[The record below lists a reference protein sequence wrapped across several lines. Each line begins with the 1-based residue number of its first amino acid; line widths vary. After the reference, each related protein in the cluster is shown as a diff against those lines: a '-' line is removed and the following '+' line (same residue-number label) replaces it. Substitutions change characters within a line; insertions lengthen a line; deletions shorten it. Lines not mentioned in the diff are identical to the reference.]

1 VSIFGTKGAFFV
13 QKRTFSR
20 QQYVSRP
27 FVCIY
32 QTGEQALA
40 AKEVKIA
47 TENAKFARKFKSP
60 HTSQYTGVHLS
71 QVCLLLY
78 YSPA

>member
-1 VSIFGTKGAFFV
+1 MFPGK
-13 QKRTFSR
+13 
-20 QQYVSRP
+20 
-27 FVCIY
+27 
-32 QTGEQALA
+32 QALA

-71 QVCLLLY
+71 QV
-78 YSPA
+78 SIGS